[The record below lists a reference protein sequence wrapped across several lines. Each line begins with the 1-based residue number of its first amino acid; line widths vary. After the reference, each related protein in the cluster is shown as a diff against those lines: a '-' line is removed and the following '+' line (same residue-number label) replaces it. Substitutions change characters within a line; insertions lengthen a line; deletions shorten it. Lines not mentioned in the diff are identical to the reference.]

1 MTQVEDNNVWKQLL
15 FDSSKALVLVC
26 FTLVIAYFVAPY
38 ISDYLEFSVEQ
49 VKIFRLVAMGMIAWG
64 VLGRLTFESFDRI
77 TGPEIFD
84 RFWFK
89 SLYILGLFLAGLA
102 LLIEP
107 TK

>member
-1 MTQVEDNNVWKQLL
+1 MIQDERNNVWKRMF
-15 FDSSKALVLVC
+15 FDSIKALVPVC
-26 FTLVIAYFVAPY
+26 CALLIAYFAAPY
-38 ISDYLEFSVEQ
+38 ISDCLDFSVDQ
-49 VKIFRLVAMGMIAWG
+49 VKIIRLVAMGVIAWG
-64 VLGRLTFESFDRI
+64 VLGRLTFESFDRN

-89 SLYILGLFLAGLA
+89 SLYILGLLLAGFA